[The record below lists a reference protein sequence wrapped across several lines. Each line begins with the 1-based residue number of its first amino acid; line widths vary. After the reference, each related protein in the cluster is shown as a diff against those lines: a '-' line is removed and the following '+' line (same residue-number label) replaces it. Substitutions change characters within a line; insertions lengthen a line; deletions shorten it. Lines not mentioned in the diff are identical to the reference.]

1 MISIGAAMFTT
12 GIGCIINAY
21 VGTPS
26 VNSIQEDINGHDGF
40 LKSTYQVVASE
51 LDMSEPIETLI
62 YDLIDIGISIHG
74 NLKLVF
80 KADEFGRHIRKLWH
94 FGLQDLVRHYSRMKS

>member
-1 MISIGAAMFTT
+1 
-12 GIGCIINAY
+12 
-21 VGTPS
+21 
-26 VNSIQEDINGHDGF
+26 
-40 LKSTYQVVASE
+40 
-51 LDMSEPIETLI
+51 MSEPIETLI